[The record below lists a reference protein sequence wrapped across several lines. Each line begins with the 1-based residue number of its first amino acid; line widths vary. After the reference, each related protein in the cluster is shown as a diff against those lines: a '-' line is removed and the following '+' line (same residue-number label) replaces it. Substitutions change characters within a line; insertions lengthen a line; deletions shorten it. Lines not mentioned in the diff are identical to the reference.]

1 MNWFYAKDGQ
11 QAGPVD
17 DTELTRLVSTG
28 DIADSTLVWH
38 SGLPNWQ
45 PYAAVAQAGAEAGGT
60 ATLAAVAAGTVRPGP
75 GQAQCSQCGRVLPA
89 DEVVRIEN
97 MDVCAEC
104 KPGFLQRLREGAAV
118 GGVTYAPTYAG
129 FWIRFGAAVLDGI
142 ILIPFYLLIGVG
154 FFFLT
159 DLHNLD
165 YTHGVQPQE
174 IARITRGF
182 LPFNLAI
189 QFLLACYSA
198 FCINR
203 FGGTPGKRICGL
215 RVVHGTAGGRVSF
228 LRGLGRFAAK
238 MVPRAIPGLL
248 AGYLPPAL
256 LTPLVYIYPITDSLF
271 IVFDGQKR
279 ALHDMICDTRVLI
292 EKP

>member
-17 DTELTRLVSTG
+17 DAELDRLVTTG
-28 DIADSTLVWH
+28 DIVSSTLVWH
-38 SGLPNWQ
+38 SGLTNWQ
-45 PYAAVAQAGAEAGGT
+45 SYETVRAGAGGV
-60 ATLAAVAAGTVRPGP
+60 ATLSAAGARAVLAP
-75 GQAQCSQCGRVLPA
+75 GQVTCSQCGRVLPA
-89 DEVVRIEN
+89 DEVVRIDDL
-97 MDVCAEC
+97 DVCASC
-104 KPGFLQRLREGAAV
+104 KPALIQRLREGAPISNASFF
-118 GGVTYAPTYAG
+118 APVYAG
-129 FWIRFGAAVLDGI
+129 FWIRFGAAILDGL
-142 ILIPFYLLIGVG
+142 ILIPFYIVAGLG

-159 DLHNLD
+159 DLHKLD
-165 YTHGVQPQE
+165 FTHFEPQE

-182 LPFNLAI
+182 LPVNLGL

-215 RVVHGTAGGRVSF
+215 RVVHGNAGARVSF

-238 MVPRAIPGLL
+238 VIPRSIPGLL
-248 AGYLPPAL
+248 SSVLPRPL
-256 LTPLVYIYPITDSLF
+256 LLPLVYIYPLTDSLF

-279 ALHDMICDTRVLI
+279 ALHDMVCDTRVVF
-292 EKP
+292 ERR